1 MITTERGS
9 GNEKEN
15 CPGSFPVKQKRPE
28 KAKKMKTIKQLS
40 FIILAII
47 FLPSCA
53 TIISGQ
59 RQQVS
64 FSTDPSGAE
73 IRVDGMPVG
82 ITPLSTK
89 IKRTS
94 HAVNFQKEEYKDV
107 DYYFHAKFN
116 GWYLGNLLLGGLPGM
131 IVDLIVGSYQNIDD
145 AVYKKMERINMNYSQ
160 NVEIRK
166 PNIDDEISELKRKY
180 EKKLITENEYERK
193 KQDIISGKLYE
204 LEQKYKTKN
213 ISFDE
218 YIKEKQKLQSL

>member
-1 MITTERGS
+1 
-9 GNEKEN
+9 
-15 CPGSFPVKQKRPE
+15 
-28 KAKKMKTIKQLS
+28 
-40 FIILAII
+40 
-47 FLPSCA
+47 
-53 TIISGQ
+53 
-59 RQQVS
+59 
-64 FSTDPSGAE
+64 
-73 IRVDGMPVG
+73 MPVG